1 MSGKN
6 RAARRRAERKHG
18 GPPPDY
24 WNDYRRPLQ
33 VGIALLVLAVL
44 GIGFLVVRARQAS
57 QSERDAY
64 CEVYDQTTDDVKAVT
79 SPTTSTTV
87 APGTTV
93 APAGTTVPPAN
104 DATSGTTPGTTAGT
118 IPEVAGTT
126 TTAVDPNERL
136 KAAVAKRQ
144 AVGPQKV
151 RDAWTLLGKALGGTK
166 LTPTEQSNIQ
176 TARATVNDYAKNECH
191 RDPPDL

>member
-24 WNDYRRPLQ
+24 WNDYRRELQ
-33 VGIALLVLAVL
+33 IGIAVLVVALL
-44 GIGFLVVRARQAS
+44 GTGFLIVRARQAT
-57 QSERDAY
+57 QSELDAY
-64 CEVYDQTTDDVKAVT
+64 CEVYDQTHEDVKAVT

-93 APAGTTVPPAN
+93 APDGTVVPAVADTPPG
-104 DATSGTTPGTTAGT
+104 STPGTTAGT
-118 IPEVAGTT
+118 IPEAAGTT
-126 TTAVDPNERL
+126 TTAIDPNERL

-144 AVGPQKV
+144 SVGPQKV
-151 RDAWTLLGKALGGTK
+151 RDAWGLLGKALGGTK